1 MIGRLCLGRKM
12 ELLNS
17 MIWVIIFLGAP
28 KIVSILLLYS
38 KLLKIRYIARLKL
51 YMLGFNLWKLWNNGR
66 KLYSYVLIIGIGKDC
81 IFKYT
86 RSHHLNKQNKHNR
99 LFLKNSLRQK
109 YPKMSHKNRNKNSNK
124 NHW

>member
-17 MIWVIIFLGAP
+17 MIWVIIFSGAP

-51 YMLGFNLWKLWNNGR
+51 YMLGFNLWKL
-66 KLYSYVLIIGIGKDC
+66 
-81 IFKYT
+81 
-86 RSHHLNKQNKHNR
+86 
-99 LFLKNSLRQK
+99 
-109 YPKMSHKNRNKNSNK
+109 
-124 NHW
+124 